1 MSIRL
6 FVGNLSYEV
15 TEADLRAVFAEVGP
29 VSVVRMPVDRE
40 TGRVRGFAFV
50 DFNERSDGEAAI
62 ARLNQQMLK
71 GRALAVSEAV
81 AREDAPRAPRP
92 AGGFGGAGGGGYGG
106 AGGGNSPMG
115 APAARPA
122 GPGAAATK
130 NFGPDALPRNKR
142 KPAGGRAGGGG
153 GERGPR
159 GPIKETS
166 AGRSYGGGLP
176 EDDDTNDVPFWA
188 KDDGTTDD
196 E

>member
-1 MSIRL
+1 VSIRL

-50 DFNERSDGEAAI
+50 DYNERSDGEAAI

-92 AGGFGGAGGGGYGG
+92 ASGYGGGGGGGGGGYGG
-106 AGGGNSPMG
+106 GSPMG

-122 GPGAAATK
+122 GPGAATTK
-130 NFGPDALPRNKR
+130 SFGPDALPRNKR
-142 KPAGGRAGGGG
+142 KPAGGKAGGAG

-159 GPIKETS
+159 GPIKERNS
-166 AGRSYGGGLP
+166 GRSHAGGEL

-188 KDDGTTDD
+188 QDDGKDD